1 MPDGALLKGRSMDQ
15 QHAAQHADD
24 QACATE
30 ALGFAAVFE
39 TCASAF
45 LNEPSDAL
53 IEKVRLV
60 AQAVDNHGFD
70 QTVADAA
77 LKQRYADRIYVTSS
91 PYHVP
96 LLESCI
102 VGSAVAQAVD
112 NHGFDQTVADAALK
126 QRYADRIYVTSSPY
140 HVPLLESCI
149 VGSAADEHGVVR
161 YGPSQSNRGDHVYRC
176 YKTLQFNIEDL
187 PGSPVAVKSLKA
199 DSLASELAFLAFM
212 KNNEATSWQMG
223 DRASAQRWHDF
234 ARTFAKDHAN
244 VWMPTAVKWMAA
256 TEDDFYARVC
266 DLAAE
271 AVSAQRW
278 HDFARTFAKDHAN
291 VWMPTAVKWMA
302 ATEDDFYARVCDLAA
317 EAVAAVAKED

>member
-1 MPDGALLKGRSMDQ
+1 MDQ

-53 IEKVRLV
+53 IEKVRL
-60 AQAVDNHGFD
+60 
-70 QTVADAA
+70 
-77 LKQRYADRIYVTSS
+77 
-91 PYHVP
+91 
-96 LLESCI
+96 
-102 VGSAVAQAVD
+102 VAQAVD

-271 AVSAQRW
+271 AV
-278 HDFARTFAKDHAN
+278 
-291 VWMPTAVKWMA
+291 
-302 ATEDDFYARVCDLAA
+302 
-317 EAVAAVAKED
+317 AAVAKED